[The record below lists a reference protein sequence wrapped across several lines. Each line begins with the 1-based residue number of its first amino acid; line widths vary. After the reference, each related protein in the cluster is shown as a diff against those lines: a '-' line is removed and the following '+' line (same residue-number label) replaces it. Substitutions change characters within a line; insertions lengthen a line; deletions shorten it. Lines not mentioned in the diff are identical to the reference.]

1 MQPVCSLMMPSSE
14 ASNNNNK
21 LLDVHPIALRFPFE
35 RSKRTECP
43 ATLTNRTGHYIGV
56 WITPV
61 DHHRFPVL
69 WEQKPLQGPVF
80 QMIEPRTSLA
90 VRIAM
95 ERHRKLPTGTC
106 TFEVVM
112 AVMGSK
118 ERLELLKTFI
128 DSMPHV
134 NRYILRIVEVVMVA
148 IESTDCLEKLRS
160 YFSRWNWKTLLKTI
174 EGKMVTIGSKERV
187 DSLRL
192 YVCSM
197 LNIPSDDVLNRMK
210 LLGGR
215 VHRETL
221 TAAAYDGP
229 AAVIFNDQRE
239 VSLLPTI
246 RLT

>member
-1 MQPVCSLMMPSSE
+1 MQHMQVRSLMKPSDDE
-14 ASNNNNK
+14 ASK

-35 RSKRTECP
+35 PNKRTECP
-43 ATLTNRTGHYIGV
+43 ATLTNRTDHYIGV

-69 WEQKPLQGPVF
+69 WEHKPLQGPVF

-90 VRIAM
+90 VRVAM
-95 ERHRKLPTGTC
+95 EKKHRKLPTGTG

-118 ERLELLKTFI
+118 ERLEMLKSFV

-148 IESTDCLEKLRS
+148 VESADCLEKLRS
-160 YFSRWNWKTLLKTI
+160 YFSWRNWKTLLKTI
-174 EGKMVTIGSKERV
+174 EGKMVSTVGSKELV

-197 LNIPSDDVLNRMK
+197 LNIQSDDVLKRME
-210 LLGGR
+210 LLGAR
-215 VHRETL
+215 VHRKKL
-221 TAAAYDGP
+221 TAAAYDHP
-229 AAVIFNDQRE
+229 AALISNHHKV
-239 VSLLPTI
+239 
-246 RLT
+246 